1 MLEGFFFFFGPD
13 VGGGGSASGW
23 VLKITRL
30 KNEIKQIYS
39 VISSKFRKDLQDYNG
54 TQKKRWVRYVFNIT
68 NMSQW
73 ANLSRQ
79 GLSTSRPLTVTGS
92 VMDIHEQICSL
103 GLAFP

>member
-13 VGGGGSASGW
+13 VGGGGRASGW

-54 TQKKRWVRYVFNIT
+54 TQKKTLGEICVQYHKHV
-68 NMSQW
+68 
-73 ANLSRQ
+73 
-79 GLSTSRPLTVTGS
+79 S
-92 VMDIHEQICSL
+92 VGKSEQTRIEHK
-103 GLAFP
+103 